1 MRALIAL
8 LLLSLS
14 TFGFAAPSD
23 DASSDQLAKLL
34 FNDPNSPRTGA
45 ASPKLT
51 IVSFTDYNCPYCKQ
65 FDPMLEKIVQENPDV
80 QLIVKLLPFKG
91 QSSVN
96 AAKAALSTW
105 QQAPDKFW
113 ALHQRL
119 MMKKGYHDDASIAA
133 AKVKTGTD
141 SIKTDDKT
149 MDSLKMNLILAQVL
163 NIQGTPATII
173 GDQMV
178 AGAIP
183 YERPGGAGQR
193 TAGKRPWQVSFRAC
207 CASWA
212 CGC

>member
-1 MRALIAL
+1 MRAFVAL

-14 TFGFAAPSD
+14 TFSLAAASD
-23 DASSDQLAKLL
+23 QSSNDQLAELL

-45 ASPKLT
+45 KAPKLT

-96 AAKAALSTW
+96 VAKAALSTW
-105 QQAPDKFW
+105 RQQPDKFW
-113 ALHQRL
+113 PLHQRL

-133 AKVKTGTD
+133 ALAKTATD
-141 SIKTDDKT
+141 SIRTDEKT
-149 MDSLKMNLILAQVL
+149 MDSLKMNLLLSQVL

-183 YERPGGAGQR
+183 YDDLEALVKEQLAQAR
-193 TAGKRPWQVSFRAC
+193 GK
-207 CASWA
+207 
-212 CGC
+212 

>member
-1 MRALIAL
+1 MRTFIAL
-8 LLLSLS
+8 LLLSLT
-14 TFGFAAPSD
+14 TFSFAASTEG
-23 DASSDQLAKLL
+23 DADDQLAALL
-34 FNDPNSPRTGA
+34 FNDPASPRTGA
-45 ASPKLT
+45 TSPKLT

-65 FDPMLEKIVQENPDV
+65 FDTMLEKIVQENPDV

-96 AAKAALSTW
+96 AAKVALSTW

-133 AKVKTGTD
+133 AQVKTGTD

-183 YERPGGAGQR
+183 YDDLEGLVKEQLAN
-193 TAGKRPWQVSFRAC
+193 AHGK
-207 CASWA
+207 
-212 CGC
+212 

>member
-1 MRALIAL
+1 MRSFIAL

-14 TFGFAAPSD
+14 AFSFAAPTE
-23 DASSDQLAKLL
+23 DASDDQLAALL
-34 FNDPNSPRTGA
+34 FNDPASPRTGA
-45 ASPKLT
+45 TSPKLT

-65 FDPMLEKIVQENPDV
+65 FDPMLEKIVRDNPDV

-105 QQAPDKFW
+105 QQAPVKFW

-133 AKVKTGTD
+133 ARAKTGTD
-141 SIKTDDKT
+141 GIKTDDKT

-183 YERPGGAGQR
+183 YDDLEGLVKEQLANARGR
-193 TAGKRPWQVSFRAC
+193 
-207 CASWA
+207 
-212 CGC
+212 

>member
-1 MRALIAL
+1 
-8 LLLSLS
+8 
-14 TFGFAAPSD
+14 
-23 DASSDQLAKLL
+23 
-34 FNDPNSPRTGA
+34 
-45 ASPKLT
+45 
-51 IVSFTDYNCPYCKQ
+51 
-65 FDPMLEKIVQENPDV
+65 
-80 QLIVKLLPFKG
+80 
-91 QSSVN
+91 VN

-119 MMKKGYHDDASIAA
+119 MMNKGYHDDASIAA
-133 AKVKTGTD
+133 AQVKTGTD

-183 YERPGGAGQR
+183 Y
-193 TAGKRPWQVSFRAC
+193 
-207 CASWA
+207 
-212 CGC
+212 

>member
-1 MRALIAL
+1 MRTFIAL
-8 LLLSLS
+8 LLLSLT
-14 TFGFAAPSD
+14 TFSFAASTEG
-23 DASSDQLAKLL
+23 DADDQLAALL
-34 FNDPNSPRTGA
+34 FNDPASPRTGA
-45 ASPKLT
+45 TSPKLT

-96 AAKAALSTW
+96 AAKVALSTW

-119 MMKKGYHDDASIAA
+119 MMKKGYHVDASITAA
-133 AKVKTGTD
+133 QVKTGTD

-183 YERPGGAGQR
+183 YDDLEGLVKEQLAN
-193 TAGKRPWQVSFRAC
+193 AHGK
-207 CASWA
+207 
-212 CGC
+212 

>member
-1 MRALIAL
+1 MRSFIAL

-14 TFGFAAPSD
+14 AFSFAAPTE
-23 DASSDQLAKLL
+23 DASDDQLAALL
-34 FNDPNSPRTGA
+34 FNDPASPRTGA
-45 ASPKLT
+45 TSPKLT

-65 FDPMLEKIVQENPDV
+65 FDPMLEKIVRDNPDV

-113 ALHQRL
+113 TLHQRL

-133 AKVKTGTD
+133 ARAKTGTD
-141 SIKTDDKT
+141 GIKTDDKT

-183 YERPGGAGQR
+183 YDDLEGLVKEQLANARGR
-193 TAGKRPWQVSFRAC
+193 
-207 CASWA
+207 
-212 CGC
+212 

>member
-1 MRALIAL
+1 MRAFIAL

-14 TFGFAAPSD
+14 TFVFAAPSE
-23 DASSDQLAKLL
+23 DASNDQLAKLL
-34 FNDPNSPRTGA
+34 FNDPSSPRTGA
-45 ASPKLT
+45 KAPKLT

-65 FDPMLEKIVQENPDV
+65 FDPMLEKIVRENPDV

-96 AAKAALSTW
+96 AAKAALSVW
-105 QQAPDKFW
+105 QQEPDKFW

-133 AKVKTGTD
+133 AQAKADTVGVKTD
-141 SIKTDDKT
+141 EKT
-149 MDSLKMNLILAQVL
+149 MDSLKMNLILSQVL

-183 YERPGGAGQR
+183 YDDLEGLVKEQLKQARGE
-193 TAGKRPWQVSFRAC
+193 
-207 CASWA
+207 
-212 CGC
+212 

>member
-1 MRALIAL
+1 MRAFVAL

-45 ASPKLT
+45 TSPKLT

-113 ALHQRL
+113 GLHQRL

-133 AKVKTGTD
+133 AKAKTGTD

-183 YERPGGAGQR
+183 YDDLEGLVKEQLANAR
-193 TAGKRPWQVSFRAC
+193 GK
-207 CASWA
+207 
-212 CGC
+212 

>member
-1 MRALIAL
+1 MRAFIAL
-8 LLLSLS
+8 LMLSLS
-14 TFGFAAPSD
+14 TFSVAAPSD

-34 FNDPNSPRTGA
+34 FNDSNSPRTGA
-45 ASPKLT
+45 KAPKLI

-65 FDPMLEKIVQENPDV
+65 FDPMLEKIVHDNPDV

-96 AAKAALSTW
+96 AAKAALSVW
-105 QQAPDKFW
+105 QQQPDKFW

-133 AKVKTGTD
+133 AQTKTGTD
-141 SIKTDDKT
+141 SIKTEDKT
-149 MDSLKMNLILAQVL
+149 MDSLKMNLILSQVL

-183 YERPGGAGQR
+183 YEDLEALVKEQLTQARGQ
-193 TAGKRPWQVSFRAC
+193 
-207 CASWA
+207 
-212 CGC
+212 

>member
-1 MRALIAL
+1 MRAIVAL

-14 TFGFAAPSD
+14 TLSFAAPSD
-23 DASSDQLAKLL
+23 RSSSDQLAELL

-45 ASPKLT
+45 KEPKLT

-65 FDPMLEKIVQENPDV
+65 FDPMLEKIVHDNPDV
-80 QLIVKLLPFKG
+80 QLIIKLLPFKG

-96 AAKAALSTW
+96 AAKTALSTW
-105 QQAPDKFW
+105 RQQPDKFW

-133 AKVKTGTD
+133 AQAKTTTD
-141 SIKTDDKT
+141 GIRVDEKT
-149 MDSLKMNLILAQVL
+149 MDSLKMNLILSQVL

-183 YERPGGAGQR
+183 SDDLEALVKEQLAKSR
-193 TAGKRPWQVSFRAC
+193 GK
-207 CASWA
+207 
-212 CGC
+212 

>member
-96 AAKAALSTW
+96 AAKAALSTGS
-105 QQAPDKFW
+105 
-113 ALHQRL
+113 RRRINS
-119 MMKKGYHDDASIAA
+119 GRCIS
-133 AKVKTGTD
+133 G
-141 SIKTDDKT
+141 
-149 MDSLKMNLILAQVL
+149 
-163 NIQGTPATII
+163 
-173 GDQMV
+173 
-178 AGAIP
+178 
-183 YERPGGAGQR
+183 
-193 TAGKRPWQVSFRAC
+193 
-207 CASWA
+207 
-212 CGC
+212 

>member
-45 ASPKLT
+45 AAPKLT

-119 MMKKGYHDDASIAA
+119 MAKKGYHDDASIAA
-133 AKVKTGTD
+133 AQKKTATD
-141 SIKTDDKT
+141 SVSLDDKT
-149 MDSLKMNLILAQVL
+149 MDSLKMNLILSQVL

-183 YERPGGAGQR
+183 ADELEGLVKEQLTKARGQ
-193 TAGKRPWQVSFRAC
+193 
-207 CASWA
+207 
-212 CGC
+212 

>member
-1 MRALIAL
+1 MRTIIAL
-8 LLLSLS
+8 LLLSLT
-14 TFGFAAPSD
+14 TFSFAASTEGNAD
-23 DASSDQLAKLL
+23 DQLAALL
-34 FNDPNSPRTGA
+34 FNDPASPRTGA
-45 ASPKLT
+45 TSPKLT

-96 AAKAALSTW
+96 TAKVALSTW

-133 AKVKTGTD
+133 AQVKTGTD
-141 SIKTDDKT
+141 DIKTDDKT

-183 YERPGGAGQR
+183 YDDLEGLVKEQLAN
-193 TAGKRPWQVSFRAC
+193 AHGK
-207 CASWA
+207 
-212 CGC
+212 